1 MLAAARTRMIFGL
14 RYTPQLTHAEYQD
27 YLSWVHIMVDVER
40 QRAAQ
45 RAAKP
50 PLLSVMDMDEEEE
63 EEEEEEEREE
73 EVAAAA
79 QAPASAALA

>member
-1 MLAAARTRMIFGL
+1 VNKKVAVNPRMLAAARTRMIFGL

-50 PLLSVMDMDEEEE
+50 PLLSVTDMDE
-63 EEEEEEEREE
+63 EE